1 MAKKKQ
7 INLLISR
14 KYDPFLCDILSAFT
28 TSSSVYCTTRST
40 FALLLLLLLR
50 LSHFGGMFIIK
61 ESRGINY
68 TQLLRNADEARLKLL
83 NLCRDTFMGSI
94 Y

>member
-1 MAKKKQ
+1 M
-7 INLLISR
+7 
-14 KYDPFLCDILSAFT
+14 ILFYVIYSFT

-40 FALLLLLLLR
+40 FALLLLLLR